1 MDKKIHNRKYLE
13 PYRKELRKNL
23 TSAEA
28 FLWKQLQQRKLEG
41 RKFRRQHSIEN
52 YITDFYCP
60 EERLIIELDGQVHC
74 NSIAQEKDENRT
86 KILEN
91 LGFRVIRFENK
102 MVFDNLQSVLQEIKD
117 NFK

>member
-1 MDKKIHNRKYLE
+1 MDKKIHNKKHLE
-13 PYRKELRKNL
+13 TYRKELRKNL

-28 FLWKQLQQRKLEG
+28 YLWKQLQQRKLEG

-60 EERLIIELDGQVHC
+60 EERLIIELDGQVHF
-74 NSIAQEKDENRT
+74 NPTSQENDEKRT
-86 KILEN
+86 KRLEE
-91 LGFRVIRFENK
+91 LGFKVIRFENK